1 MTPTIEDVF
10 ALVGLPPDGM
20 DCHPDTFKDYRR
32 SNPSCPYT
40 YGGDYMR
47 SYPSYSDCPY
57 GSVVDVYCKNSGPI
71 RIKEEIS
78 FYHVWICKFLT
89 CNASKR
95 NVKYFF
101 CIAQCLVN
109 DRKVALA
116 SFFLGKLYN
125 TMFRCCE
132 TPSSGLGGFMW
143 FIQIWRYVYF
153 SSLAPSP
160 KISPKPIMYGQ
171 VWMEGHYQD
180 KIPTF
185 DECFDVFSRISKEE
199 GPQSLWPK
207 RRDPQSLWP
216 KRRDSQSFKP
226 FSERK
231 YVPGEFREFDSLEPS
246 ISILASYLVAHDL
259 LVIRYQIYF
268 FEAYTLVF
276 ASRQLGFIQAIPL
289 PPFWTTNDPWHT
301 RDL

>member
-1 MTPTIEDVF
+1 
-10 ALVGLPPDGM
+10 
-20 DCHPDTFKDYRR
+20 
-32 SNPSCPYT
+32 
-40 YGGDYMR
+40 
-47 SYPSYSDCPY
+47 
-57 GSVVDVYCKNSGPI
+57 
-71 RIKEEIS
+71 
-78 FYHVWICKFLT
+78 
-89 CNASKR
+89 
-95 NVKYFF
+95 
-101 CIAQCLVN
+101 
-109 DRKVALA
+109 
-116 SFFLGKLYN
+116 
-125 TMFRCCE
+125 
-132 TPSSGLGGFMW
+132 MW

-160 KISPKPIMYGQ
+160 KISSKPIMYGQ

-185 DECFDVFSRISKEE
+185 DECFDVFSRISNEE

-246 ISILASYLVAHDL
+246 VSILASYLVAHDL

-289 PPFWTTNDPWHT
+289 PPFWTANDPWHT